1 MIVAELNTP
10 RATDTLRT
18 LIGERV
24 IEALG
29 RPAGLLR
36 VKVCPLWLNFYRVN
50 VLIGADVGSAT
61 VANSYFVEADAD
73 GNIVRATPNVAR
85 RY

>member
-1 MIVAELNTP
+1 MIVADLKTKPETDKL
-10 RATDTLRT
+10 RA

-24 IEALG
+24 MHALG
-29 RPAGLLR
+29 RPTNLFQ

-50 VLIGADVGSAT
+50 VLIGADIGSAT
-61 VANSYFVEADAD
+61 VANSYFVEADPD
-73 GNIVRATPNVAR
+73 GNILSATPKIAR

>member
-1 MIVAELNTP
+1 L
-10 RATDTLRT
+10 
-18 LIGERV
+18 

-36 VKVCPLWLNFYRVN
+36 VKVGPLWLNSYRVN
-50 VLIGADVGSAT
+50 VLIGVDIGSAT
-61 VANSYFVEADAD
+61 VANSYFLEADAD
-73 GNIVRATPNVAR
+73 GNIVKATPKIAR